1 MIFRSSPLAGQIAP
15 SYVSSNGLTD
25 LSNQTSIRYSHQM
38 HHIPHEICSVSAAKR
53 ARIEPTWASWNP
65 SKKTEQFNFLPLS
78 SVFFLTNTLFAIYHH
93 FGWCNLFLKIFNIY
107 IVLSDEL
114 MPKLY
119 LYILELLLYHFFCW
133 HLMSATNT
141 RNTHIHATKKYF
153 FLVIN
158 TIFVAKLCISFLTP
172 YLTQIRVRPLSDT
185 NAVIGHNN

>member
-1 MIFRSSPLAGQIAP
+1 MFLQTDWRTYQIRLQFVIVIKCIIYHTRYARYRQLKGPGSSRPGRLETRAKKPNNLIFSP
-15 SYVSSNGLTD
+15 
-25 LSNQTSIRYSHQM
+25 
-38 HHIPHEICSVSAAKR
+38 
-53 ARIEPTWASWNP
+53 
-65 SKKTEQFNFLPLS
+65 FPL
-78 SVFFLTNTLFAIYHH
+78 FFLTNTLFAIYHH